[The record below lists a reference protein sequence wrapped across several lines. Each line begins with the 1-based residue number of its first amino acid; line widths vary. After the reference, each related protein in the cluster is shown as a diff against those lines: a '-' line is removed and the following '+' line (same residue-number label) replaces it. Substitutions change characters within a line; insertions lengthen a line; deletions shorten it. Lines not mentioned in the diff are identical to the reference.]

1 MLKCEKNL
9 KENNNKKHQ
18 RERKKEN
25 WHDGA
30 MYRDGTLPRVAS
42 QYNVFEFIET
52 KKNET
57 RKRRRKEI
65 FPCKDIIRH
74 SKRLFYL
81 ITSHACAFAMW
92 LAAYLKV

>member
-1 MLKCEKNL
+1 MWKNL

-52 KKNET
+52 KKKWDAKKKE
-57 RKRRRKEI
+57 KRD
-65 FPCKDIIRH
+65 FP
-74 SKRLFYL
+74 
-81 ITSHACAFAMW
+81 M
-92 LAAYLKV
+92 